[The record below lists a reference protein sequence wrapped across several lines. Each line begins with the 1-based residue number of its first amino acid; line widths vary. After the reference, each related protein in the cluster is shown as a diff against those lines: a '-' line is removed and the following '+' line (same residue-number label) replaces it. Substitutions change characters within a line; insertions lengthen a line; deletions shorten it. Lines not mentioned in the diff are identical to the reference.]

1 MTTFLKISRSVAF
14 AGMALAFQ
22 SAAMG
27 QTASGRSM
35 RAGVPA
41 NLQVPSGF
49 SAYLKTAAAGS
60 QNYIC
65 LPGGWTFLGPQATL
79 FVNIPWFNGEIRQ
92 QVATHYLSLNPSE
105 TATAR
110 PTWLSSIDSS
120 AVWAK
125 SLASSSD
132 PEYVAPGAIPWLLL
146 EVVGAQRGPTGG
158 SILSQSR
165 YLQRVNT
172 SGGAKPTR
180 ACTVGEIEFVPY
192 TTDYV
197 FYKADR

>member
-1 MTTFLKISRSVAF
+1 VTTFFKIRNTVAF
-14 AGMALAFQ
+14 AAIALAFQ
-22 SAAMG
+22 GVATA

-41 NLQVPSGF
+41 NLQVPAGF
-49 SAYLKTAAAGS
+49 SSYLKTAAVGT

-65 LPGGWTFLGPQATL
+65 LPEGWTFLGPQATL

-120 AVWAK
+120 AIWAK
-125 SLASSSD
+125 ALANSSD

-158 SILSQSR
+158 SLLSQAR

-172 SGGAKPTR
+172 AGGVKPTK
-180 ACTVGEIEFVPY
+180 ACTIGEIEFVPY